1 MRAFA
6 ILDGAAHGDANWRFA
21 LLKLVIPKGSLEEQ
35 TLALLHDADLPVRR
49 SGDREY
55 NARIDDERIS
65 QVAILRPQE
74 IGKYV
79 EEGIFDLGITGYDWI
94 VETGSEV
101 ETLAEFP
108 YAKTG
113 VGGTLRIVLA
123 VLRDSGVKRPEDLRA
138 GTRVATE
145 YPNIAARYFSEK
157 GLDAKVIPSAGATEA
172 KVPQIVDAVVEI
184 TETGS
189 TLRAHGLEIIDDVL
203 VTSTRLIANRES
215 FADDDKRKLMEEIK
229 TLLLAALE
237 ARGKVLL
244 KLNVGAAEKQAVLD
258 LLPALRSPTVSPLAD
273 GGFAVETVIEKG
285 KLAAIIPR
293 IKESGATGI
302 LEIPLGKVVP

>member
-1 MRAFA
+1 M
-6 ILDGAAHGDANWRFA
+6 
-21 LLKLVIPKGSLEEQ
+21 LKFVIPKGSLEEQ
-35 TLALLHDADLPVRR
+35 TLALLRDADLTVRR

-74 IGKYV
+74 IAEYV

-94 VETGSEV
+94 VETGSDV
-101 ETLAEFP
+101 ETLADMP

-113 VGGTLRIVLA
+113 TGGNLRIVLA
-123 VLRDSGVKRPEDLRA
+123 VLRDSGIGRPEDLPA

-145 YPNIAARYFSEK
+145 YPNIASRYFSEL
-157 GLDAKVIPSAGATEA
+157 GIDAKVILSAGATEA
-172 KVPQIVDAVVEI
+172 KVPQIVDAVIEI

-189 TLRAHGLEIIDDVL
+189 TLRAHGLEVIDDVL
-203 VTSTRLIANRES
+203 LTSTRLIANRSSYAES
-215 FADDDKRKLMEEIK
+215 DKRELMDEIR
-229 TLLLAALE
+229 TLILAALE
-237 ARGKVLL
+237 ARGKVLI
-244 KLNVGAAEKQAVLD
+244 KLNVGEAEKQNVLD

-273 GGFAVETVIEKG
+273 GGFAVETVIEKSQ
-285 KLAAIIPR
+285 AAGIIPR
-293 IKESGATGI
+293 LKASGATGI

>member
-1 MRAFA
+1 M
-6 ILDGAAHGDANWRFA
+6 I
-21 LLKLVIPKGSLEEQ
+21 KLVIPKGSLEEQ
-35 TLALLHDADLPVRR
+35 TLALLRDADLPVRR

-79 EEGIFDLGITGYDWI
+79 EEGLFDLGITGLDW
-94 VETGSEV
+94 VQETGADV
-101 ETLAEFP
+101 EILADFP

-113 VGGTLRIVLA
+113 AGSTLRIVLA
-123 VLRDSGVKRPEDLRA
+123 VLRDSGVTEPSDLPP

-145 YPNIAARYFSEK
+145 YPNIASRYFEK
-157 GLDAKVIPSAGATEA
+157 LGIDAKVILSAGATEA
-172 KVPQIVDAVVEI
+172 KVPNIVDAVVEI

-189 TLRAHGLEIIDDVL
+189 TLKAHGLAIIDDIL
-203 VTSTRLIANRES
+203 YTSTKLVANRES
-215 FADDDKRKLMEEIK
+215 YADPAKRKLIDEIM
-229 TLLLAALE
+229 TLLISTIA

-244 KLNVGAAEKQAVLD
+244 KLNVAKEKEQAVLD
-258 LLPALRSPTVSPLAD
+258 ILPALESPTVSHLANGD
-273 GGFAVETVIEKG
+273 SAVETVVEKS
-285 KLAAIIPR
+285 KLAELIPR
-293 IKESGATGI
+293 LKESGATGI